1 MGTRFYLVDDEPAV
15 GRVVKAVLARA
26 GIDAVLETDSARA
39 AERLP
44 AEKFD
49 AVFLDVHMPAPDGL
63 QLARLLRSGGFN
75 MHTPIVMMTGDEDPG
90 VMNRGYE
97 AGSNFFL
104 FKPLDRRRILRF
116 VKASEGFI
124 LREQRRFRRILL
136 ALPLAMETENGT
148 VHATTEDISLNG
160 LLARVSRPVPTG
172 SAVRLSVFPPGTDVI
187 TIEARALRM
196 VGRDRLACIFEGMSR
211 EDNDALHRLLIP
223 LIR

>member
-1 MGTRFYLVDDEPAV
+1 MTTRFYLVDDEPAV
-15 GRVVKAVLARA
+15 GRVMKAVLARA

-44 AEKFD
+44 GEKFD
-49 AVFLDVHMPAPDGL
+49 AVFLDIHMPAPDGF
-63 QLARLLRSGGFN
+63 QLARLQRSGGFN

-90 VMNRGYE
+90 IMNRGYQ
-97 AGSNFFL
+97 AGGNFFL

-124 LREQRRFRRILL
+124 LREQRRFRRILI

-148 VHATTEDISLNG
+148 LHATTEDISLNG
-160 LLARVSRPVPTG
+160 LLARVPRAVPPGTM
-172 SAVRLSVFPPGTDVI
+172 VRLSLFAPGAAAIV
-187 TIEARALRM
+187 IEARALRM
-196 VGRDRLACIFEGMSR
+196 VGRDRMACIFEGMR
-211 EDNDALHRLLIP
+211 QDDNDALHRLLLP